1 MVLRR
6 VRKRSLKLREMQEAE
21 EYGEMQ
27 EAEEYGEMQEA
38 QDTETRRQQE
48 ARDAAAR

>member
-1 MVLRR
+1 MDLRR

-27 EAEEYGEMQEA
+27 EA
-38 QDTETRRQQE
+38 QDTETRQQE
-48 ARDAAAR
+48 VRDAAARRQQSPSSGS